1 MVILLGSEFVCEWE
15 FDFVLV
21 LSLRSRSLLWT
32 VMVLKSEM
40 LTSSMNERLSSSR
53 FLKGPCEMSVTT
65 SVGCQV
71 RSVGLH
77 VICLRYLQPRETG
90 NSSWPKSNNNMCRCT
105 RATLRVW
112 VDTFPTN
119 INVLVQCSYEEGW
132 NFEGELKEDEAEENI
147 WG

>member
-1 MVILLGSEFVCEWE
+1 MRVWFCLILMTEEPI
-15 FDFVLV
+15 
-21 LSLRSRSLLWT
+21 
-32 VMVLKSEM
+32 KSEM

-53 FLKGPCEMSVTT
+53 FLKGPREMSVNT

-90 NSSWPKSNNNMCRCT
+90 NSSWPKGNNNMCRCT

-119 INVLVQCSYEEGW
+119 INVLVQCSNEEEW
-132 NFEGELKEDEAEENI
+132 TVEGELKEDAAEENI
-147 WG
+147 WGEYKINEDDN